1 MGADQDMY
9 VRALR
14 ARWWIIVI
22 VVAAA
27 LAAAKLFVD
36 RETRTYRATASATV
50 VPAPELTESAELLR
64 ALETLERRT
73 VMATFALLPGSREMR
88 QAAAAALEVD
98 ADALLDYRIS
108 ASVVPS
114 TNVLRVEVE
123 GPDAIRTS
131 EVANA
136 VARVT
141 AVQAGQL
148 YRLFALQPL
157 DPAIP
162 MPAPIHP
169 NPKRS
174 FVVAGILGLFLG
186 FAVMLGM
193 EALAPPGAR
202 VEKRVLER
210 QAQLGSA

>member
-202 VEKRVLER
+202 VEERVLER